1 MPKIEIHRGEGI
13 QMRWLFAA
21 IFCIAALAAPTAHA
35 EAWVAKMFAEREH
48 NFGTVARGADT
59 VYRFPV
65 KNIYKQ
71 DVELVSVRSSCGC
84 TTPSLENK
92 LLKTYDVGYV
102 VARFNTRTF
111 TGLHGATLTV
121 EVRWNDNGRVR
132 RGETQLRVDGN
143 IRGDVVFKPGAIQFD
158 AVQQGSPA
166 EQRVEVTYAG
176 RSTWRIV
183 DVRGASDDFEVEL
196 KQKQRYS
203 GLVGY
208 ELLVRLK
215 DTAAAGYF
223 NEQLVLVTNDNQNPR
238 IPIHVAGRIIPQISV
253 APESVLLGDVT
264 LGGQVSKKVIV
275 RGKKPFR
282 ILSVECDEDSFQFK
296 VDDRASAL
304 HVVEIVFDAKKD
316 VGNVKQTIH
325 IATDLGE
332 EFRTTLT
339 AYAKVLPDKTE
350 SETEAPAGEA
360 EAEEGSTAGAA
371 SEPPGQVVSQ

>member
-1 MPKIEIHRGEGI
+1 M
-13 QMRWLFAA
+13 QMRWILAA
-21 IFCIAALAAPTAHA
+21 IFCVGIAGLAPPSARG
-35 EAWVAKMFAEREH
+35 EAWVAKMFEEREH

-59 VYRFPV
+59 VHRFPI

-71 DVELVSVRSSCGC
+71 DIELLSVRSSCGC

-111 TGLHGATLTV
+111 TGMHGATLTV
-121 EVRWNDNGRVR
+121 EVRWNDNGVIR
-132 RGETQLRVDGN
+132 RGETQLRVNGN

-158 AVQQGSPA
+158 AVEQGRPA
-166 EQRVEVTYAG
+166 EERVEVTYAG
-176 RSTWRIV
+176 RSSWKIV
-183 DVRGASDDFEVEL
+183 DVRGASDNFEVEL
-196 KQKQRYS
+196 TQKQRYS
-203 GLVGY
+203 GRVGY

-215 DTAAAGYF
+215 ESAAAGYF
-223 NEQLVLVTNDNQNPR
+223 NEQLVLVTNDDQNPR

-264 LGGQVSKKVIV
+264 LGSQVSKKVIV

-282 ILSVECDEDSFQFK
+282 ILSVECEEDSFQFK
-296 VDDRASAL
+296 VDDSAKAL

-339 AYAKVLPDKTE
+339 AYAKVLPGNTE
-350 SETEAPAGEA
+350 PETKEPEASAEPADG
-360 EAEEGSTAGAA
+360 GTAGAA
-371 SEPPGQVVSQ
+371 SGSAAEVVSQ